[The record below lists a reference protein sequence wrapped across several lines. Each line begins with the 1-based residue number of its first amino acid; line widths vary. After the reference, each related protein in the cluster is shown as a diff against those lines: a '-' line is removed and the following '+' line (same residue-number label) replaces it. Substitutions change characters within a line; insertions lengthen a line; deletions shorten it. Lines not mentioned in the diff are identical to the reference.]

1 MKLKIGTLLVAS
13 TLLDLTPATALHA
26 QFRGLEAHRTSAERI
41 PSNAQLSGRP
51 TLTVATPFTK

>member
-26 QFRGLEAHRTSAERI
+26 QFRGLEAHRTSASEFLRMR
-41 PSNAQLSGRP
+41 NCQGDRH
-51 TLTVATPFTK
+51 

>member
-13 TLLDLTPATALHA
+13 TLLDLTPSTALHA
-26 QFRGLEAHRTSAERI
+26 QFRASNPIELQPRI

-51 TLTVATPFTK
+51 TLTIATPFTK